1 MYYLYGQY
9 VFHQII
15 SEMKTLQESQDSQV
29 EQITANLTGAT
40 ETAQTKWRLRTIY
53 ILMNVFNQMM
63 SVMKTLQE
71 SQESQMEQITANL
84 TSTTETAQANKYF
97 FMDCT

>member
-1 MYYLYGQY
+1 M
-9 VFHQII
+9 
-15 SEMKTLQESQDSQV
+15 
-29 EQITANLTGAT
+29 EQITANLTSTT

-53 ILMNVFNQMM
+53 ILMNVFNQMI

-84 TSTTETAQANKYF
+84 PSTTETAQANKYF
-97 FMDCT
+97 FYGLHLTTDNSVPKITLLGLCLYSCVYK

>member
-1 MYYLYGQY
+1 
-9 VFHQII
+9 
-15 SEMKTLQESQDSQV
+15 
-29 EQITANLTGAT
+29 
-40 ETAQTKWRLRTIY
+40 
-53 ILMNVFNQMM
+53 MNVFNQMI

-97 FMDCT
+97 LWIALNNGQLGSKNNIAWSVSLFLRLQIKIGVQV